1 MPGYKKKP
9 AGESQQA
16 FLFCGPGACQAEC
29 VIGRHATPDM
39 MSFLSDAF
47 R

>member
-16 FLFCGPGACQAEC
+16 FLFCGLVSLRPN
-29 VIGRHATPDM
+29 V
-39 MSFLSDAF
+39 
-47 R
+47 